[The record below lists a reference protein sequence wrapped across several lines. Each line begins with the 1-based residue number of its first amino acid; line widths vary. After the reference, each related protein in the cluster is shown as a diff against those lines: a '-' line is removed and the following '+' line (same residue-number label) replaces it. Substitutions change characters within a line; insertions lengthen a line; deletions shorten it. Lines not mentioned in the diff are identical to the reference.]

1 MDDETTSDG
10 VMSNFLEGEDG
21 MDSTNGA
28 TGTIEL
34 NTASAP
40 PNGNVPPM
48 STSEPP
54 PDVLV
59 QPISTHTQDWYLY
72 ALAGVVVLGFFGLTV
87 LMMMSKMDQNNQH
100 KDVVFMMF
108 GGLVTGFSMVLSY
121 FFGSSAGSA
130 QKTAELAKIAKH
142 G

>member
-1 MDDETTSDG
+1 
-10 VMSNFLEGEDG
+10 
-21 MDSTNGA
+21 MDSTNGV
-28 TGTIEL
+28 TGTVEL

-40 PNGNVPPM
+40 PSGNVPPV

-54 PDVLV
+54 PDVRV
-59 QPISTHTQDWYLY
+59 QPISTHAQDWYLY

-87 LMMMSKMDQNNQH
+87 LMMMSKMDQNNPH
-100 KDVVFMMF
+100 KDIVFMMF

-130 QKTAELAKIAKH
+130 QKTLELAKIAKK
-142 G
+142 